1 MKPYTHFTLKERI
14 CLEEMR
20 KFGKNISE
28 IAEELG
34 RSKST
39 ISRELKRNSNRLGNY
54 NSWGAYSKAT
64 ARRKACVRKAR
75 IQRGTELYQFIVD
88 ALSQFWSPEAIARCW
103 NQVHPDNRISFA
115 TIYRAIRNGV
125 FKGITPKSHLRRR
138 GKKKYAHRS
147 KFNSIQPEHT
157 IHERPECVE
166 KRERF
171 GDWEGDTVCGAP
183 GKGGLLTL
191 VDRKSRFLIAVLLPN
206 FKSETVR
213 KAMLKALYGL
223 HPNSITL
230 DNGAEFAK
238 FREFEQQ
245 LNTIVYFADPHSPW
259 QRGTNESTNDQLRFW
274 FPKGCDFRSVTQKQV
289 DRAAAFIN
297 NRPRKCLG
305 DKTPSEVFCCT

>member
-20 KFGKNISE
+20 KFGKSISE
-28 IAEELG
+28 IAESLG

-39 ISRELKRNSNRLGNY
+39 ISRELKRNSNRQGDY
-54 NSWGAYSKAT
+54 NSWGAYSKA
-64 ARRKACVRKAR
+64 AVRRKVCVRKAR
-75 IQRGTELYQFIVD
+75 IQRGTELYQFIVE

-103 NQVHPDNRISFA
+103 NQAHPDNHISFA

-166 KRERF
+166 KRERL

-191 VDRKSRFLIAVLLPN
+191 VDRKSRFLIAILLPN
-206 FKSETVR
+206 FKSETVQ
-213 KAMLKALYGL
+213 KAMLKALNGL

-238 FREFEQQ
+238 FREFEQK
-245 LNTIVYFADPHSPW
+245 LNTTIYFADPHSPW

-274 FPKGCDFRSVTQKQV
+274 FPKGCDFRSVSQKQV
-289 DRAAAFIN
+289 DRAVAFIN

-305 DKTPSEVFCCT
+305 DKTPSEVFCFT